1 MARRPNESH
10 LRLSPP
16 ARRFGAFAGCFRRV
30 GTGATLAAAG
40 WIAACGGPSP
50 APAPP
55 PSTPP
60 APVASEPV
68 ADPFELTMS
77 DRSALMSPDDTRPME
92 GGWNLAKTPASAGT
106 AENREAM
113 AELESIGYLGGV
125 NPVPN
130 ESGVTVNDPG
140 RAGPGLNLFVSGH
153 DSVAYLMDM
162 AGNVLHTWSHPYAGL
177 WPDANLPKDPARAFM
192 WRRVA
197 LLPNGDLVAIHE
209 GLGMLRLDKDSRLL
223 WARPNRA
230 HHDLEILG
238 DGRVLTLTRKA
249 RMHPLFSDKDPILE
263 DFVSLISPDG
273 EELARVSVLEALL
286 KDGFPFL
293 REETLEYFRSTARNL
308 PIQERGDILHTNTV
322 EWVDSRLAGRVPGVR
337 PGNVLVACL
346 KIGRTLVL
354 DLETGSVVWVLAPRF
369 QPLHHPTVLDNGNIL
384 LLQNTWRPGKSAV
397 FEVDPGTGETVW
409 SFTAD
414 DAPGGDFYT
423 EFCGACY
430 RLSNG
435 NTLVAESNA
444 GRAFEI
450 TPDKQ
455 VVWSFSNPHRAGDA
469 RQFIATIF
477 DLMRLESPG
486 VPWLEKTPPPGVS
499 AR

>member
-1 MARRPNESH
+1 MSQKA
-10 LRLSPP
+10 
-16 ARRFGAFAGCFRRV
+16 
-30 GTGATLAAAG
+30 AT
-40 WIAACGGPSP
+40 
-50 APAPP
+50 
-55 PSTPP
+55 
-60 APVASEPV
+60 ASEPA
-68 ADPFELTMS
+68 ADPFELTLS
-77 DRSALMSPDDTRPME
+77 DRDALMSPEDMRPRE
-92 GGWNLAKTPASAGT
+92 GEWNIAKSSAPSVT
-106 AENREAM
+106 EERAEAM
-113 AELESIGYLGGV
+113 AELEAIGYLGGV
-125 NPVPN
+125 NPVPQ
-130 ESGVTVNDPG
+130 ESGVTVNDPA
-140 RAGPGLNLFVSGH
+140 RACPGLNLFVSGH

-162 AGNVLHTWSHPYAGL
+162 AGNVLHTWTYPYEML
-177 WPDANLPKDPARAFM
+177 WPGADLPKDPARAFT
-192 WRRVA
+192 WRRTA
-197 LLPNGDLVAIHE
+197 LFPNGDLVAIHE
-209 GLGMLRLDKDSRLL
+209 GLGMLRLDRDSRLL

-249 RMHPLFSDKDPILE
+249 RMHPLFSDKEPILE
-263 DFVSLISPDG
+263 DFVCLISPDG
-273 EELARVSVLEALL
+273 EELVRVSVLEALL
-286 KDGFPFL
+286 KSPYPFL
-293 REETLEYFRSTARNL
+293 REEVLEYFMSTARHL
-308 PIQERGDILHTNTV
+308 PLQERGDILHTNTV
-322 EWVDSRLAGRVPGVR
+322 EWVDARLAGRVSGVR

-346 KIGRTLVL
+346 KIGRVLVL

-397 FEVDPGTGETVW
+397 FEVDPGSGETVW

-414 DAPGGDFYT
+414 DAPNGEFYT

-455 VVWSFSNPHRAGDA
+455 VVWSFSNPQRAGDA
-469 RQFIATIF
+469 GQFIATIF
-477 DLMRLESPG
+477 DLVRLESLSG
-486 VPWLEKTPPPGVS
+486 VPWLEKTPPAGSP